1 MIGLAKAMTV
11 AMVLAGDMGVGAN
24 VSVSVDVDVRSS
36 LRSKGSQRNGSV
48 WVYRPAV
55 SSSSLSA
62 MTKSAEPSVE
72 TKPLIVSRDKLIGA
86 TMSA

>member
-1 MIGLAKAMTV
+1 MTV
-11 AMVLAGDMGVGAN
+11 AMVLAGDMGVGAS
-24 VSVSVDVDVRSS
+24 VSVSVVEDVRSS

-55 SSSSLSA
+55 SLSSSLSA

-72 TKPLIVSRDKLIGA
+72 TEPLIVSRDKLIGA
-86 TMSA
+86 ILSTKEAS